1 MVKKVPEKE
10 KKDKKPQLKVKS
22 WYSNRYQL
30 VVVQRNILLL
40 FTMIS
45 MFSVVVSVLFVR
57 HVMSAKSLEPYVI
70 EVEKKSGIATV
81 VDQTTTQR
89 FTGDQMMRRFFINK
103 FVHAAIGYDYK
114 TYEKDREIVR
124 LLSTRGINAEY
135 LGRVNPRALGDFS
148 KINVRINSI
157 QFLDFNTAK
166 IRFVQ
171 QVIIKDKEERK
182 DLIADMKF
190 HYSPNMNLSMEDR
203 LINPLGFQVTQFLIT
218 DELYKF

>member
-1 MVKKVPEKE
+1 MVAKKSDKKE
-10 KKDKKPQLKVKS
+10 KKATLKVKS

-40 FTMIS
+40 LTMVS
-45 MFSVVVSVLFVR
+45 MFSVVVAVLFVR

-70 EVEKKSGIATV
+70 EVEKKTGIATV

-89 FTGDQMMRRFFINK
+89 FTGDQMVRRFFINK
-103 FVHAAIGYDYK
+103 YLHAFIGYDHK
-114 TYEKDREIVR
+114 TYEDEREVVR
-124 LLSTRGINAEY
+124 LLSTRDINSQYRA
-135 LGRVNPRALGDFS
+135 RINPRVLGDFS

-166 IRFVQ
+166 IRLVQ
-171 QVIIKDKEERK
+171 QKIVKDREERTN
-182 DLIADMKF
+182 LVVDMKF

-218 DELYKF
+218 DEIFEF